1 MSDVSI
7 TNLISTAHS
16 IVSDKELNVAM
27 YKAFNESIVMVRGA
41 GNGLESMGHFSLFGS
56 KKWRTSK
63 PSGRGEPRE
72 VDKKKQ
78 EKKSE
83 EIVRPA
89 LTDDTNETASVES
102 ACKEKQLDAKEKSDD
117 DKKAT
122 CSLQPEKTTEKATT
136 ESVCNDIQPDA
147 KEKSDND
154 KKAIRSSQ
162 PEDGKKE
169 PSAGNDE
176 ATKTCDDDKT
186 KDEVCANNTV
196 SSSPDE
202 STKRE
207 KETDPMIE
215 DEPVLQKTPTKT
227 VARKEMA
234 RHILPDNKK
243 MWYVWATTVS
253 CLLGSLGLF
262 MLGALGYLLSP
273 VLRRFVWLLDNIAVA
288 SNNLRFALFPLAKY
302 LLYVAIIL
310 MAFILGITTIRKV
323 FRK

>member
-1 MSDVSI
+1 M
-7 TNLISTAHS
+7 TNLIYTAHS

-63 PSGRGEPRE
+63 PSGRGQPRE

-78 EKKSE
+78 EKNSE
-83 EIVRPA
+83 EVVRPA
-89 LTDDTNETASVES
+89 LPDDTKVEASIESTREKKQLDTKGGNDDYNEAICSLQPNNTDGRASTDSTCE
-102 ACKEKQLDAKEKSDD
+102 KKQLDAREKSDD
-117 DKKAT
+117 NKNAT
-122 CSLQPEKTTEKATT
+122 
-136 ESVCNDIQPDA
+136 
-147 KEKSDND
+147 
-154 KKAIRSSQ
+154 RSPQ

-169 PSAGNDE
+169 TPEGIDE
-176 ATKTCDDDKT
+176 PTETCDDDET
-186 KDEVCANNTV
+186 KDEVCAYNTGCTEDK
-196 SSSPDE
+196 PEE
-202 STKRE
+202 STK
-207 KETDPMIE
+207 KEEQTDPVIE
-215 DEPVLQKTPTKT
+215 DEPVLQKTPTKA
-227 VARKEMA
+227 VARKEKA
-234 RHILPDNKK
+234 RHILPDNRE

-262 MLGALGYLLSP
+262 VLGALGYLLSP

-310 MAFILGITTIRKV
+310 IAFILGMTTIRKL

>member
-1 MSDVSI
+1 M

-27 YKAFNESIVMVRGA
+27 YKAFNESIVLVRGA

-56 KKWRTSK
+56 KKWRNLK

-78 EKKSE
+78 GKKSE

-102 ACKEKQLDAKEKSDD
+102 ACNEKQLDTKEKSDD

-122 CSLQPEKTTEKATT
+122 CSLQPEKATEKATT
-136 ESVCNDIQPDA
+136 ESVCKDIQPDA

-154 KKAIRSSQ
+154 KKMIRSSQ

-176 ATKTCDDDKT
+176 LTKPCDG
-186 KDEVCANNTV
+186 
-196 SSSPDE
+196 
-202 STKRE
+202 E
-207 KETDPMIE
+207 KKEEQTGSVIE
-215 DEPVLQKTPTKT
+215 DEHVLQKTPAKA
-227 VARKEMA
+227 VARKEKA
-234 RHILPDNKK
+234 HHTLPNNKK
-243 MWYVWATTVS
+243 MWYVCAATVA
-253 CLLGSLGLF
+253 CLVGSLGLF
-262 MLGALGYLLSP
+262 VLGALGYLVSP

-288 SNNLRFALFPLAKY
+288 SNNLRFVLFPLAKN

-310 MAFILGITTIRKV
+310 IAFILGMTTMRKV